1 MPPEKFVSNKDRD
14 MGPQEPLEPKTLIL
28 NSADELYS
36 ELRDKNF
43 SAVGQ
48 AVSRKAK
55 IITAQFDV
63 CVDLDIFSQGLHS
76 FHSSSTILDTSIGSK
91 TQLTLVNS
99 TSGINSYFE
108 VKI

>member
-1 MPPEKFVSNKDRD
+1 MSTYLFSASAKMPPEKFVANKDRD
-14 MGPQEPLEPKTLIL
+14 MGPSEPLEPKTLIL

-63 CVDLDIFSQGLHS
+63 
-76 FHSSSTILDTSIGSK
+76 SSTLAC
-91 TQLTLVNS
+91 
-99 TSGINSYFE
+99 
-108 VKI
+108 

>member
-1 MPPEKFVSNKDRD
+1 MKLPPEKFTNTKDRD
-14 MGPQEPLEPKTLIL
+14 MGPQETSSEPKTLIL

-63 CVDLDIFSQGLHS
+63 
-76 FHSSSTILDTSIGSK
+76 
-91 TQLTLVNS
+91 
-99 TSGINSYFE
+99 GI
-108 VKI
+108 KH

>member
-1 MPPEKFVSNKDRD
+1 MKLPPEKFISGKDRD
-14 MGPQEPLEPKTLIL
+14 MGPQETTSEPKTLIL
-28 NSADELYS
+28 NSSDELYS

-63 CVDLDIFSQGLHS
+63 SCILLGTERIKFSACWS
-76 FHSSSTILDTSIGSK
+76 GS
-91 TQLTLVNS
+91 Q
-99 TSGINSYFE
+99 
-108 VKI
+108 

>member
-1 MPPEKFVSNKDRD
+1 
-14 MGPQEPLEPKTLIL
+14 MGPQETSSEPKTLIL

-63 CVDLDIFSQGLHS
+63 
-76 FHSSSTILDTSIGSK
+76 
-91 TQLTLVNS
+91 
-99 TSGINSYFE
+99 GI
-108 VKI
+108 KH